1 MSSILGYIL
10 IFSKAITISLIYNLQ
25 FLFPDKLITKLIM
38 KSNFTMYSISTFLLE
53 LQIIRNYKKTEI
65 YALAFKKIKHWRIL
79 FLPKGTK
86 KKVKECISIDN
97 PLIIY
102 HIINMFTFRKLVDLQ
117 LKNFNK

>member
-10 IFSKAITISLIYNLQ
+10 IFSKAITILLIYNLE
-25 FLFPDKLITKLIM
+25 FLFSDKLITKLIM

-53 LQIIRNYKKTEI
+53 LPIIRNYKKTDI
-65 YALAFKKIKHWRIL
+65 YVLAFKKIKHWIIL
-79 FLPKGTK
+79 FWQKGTK
-86 KKVKECISIDN
+86 KKVKLCISIDN

-102 HIINMFTFRKLVDLQ
+102 HIINIFLFRKLVDLQ